1 MQENKE
7 KEKKEKKFKFKVDK
21 DMFEVEKAAITGRE
35 ILEIS
40 GNAPPENFRLDQ
52 KLKGGNTKKI
62 ELIDVVN
69 LDENGTE
76 HFMTVKLNLI
86 EG

>member
-7 KEKKEKKFKFKVDK
+7 KEKKFKFKVDK

-40 GNAPPENFRLDQ
+40 SHMPPADFRLDQ
-52 KLKGGNTKKI
+52 KQKGGSTKKI
-62 ELIDVVN
+62 ELDDVVDLN
-69 LDENGTE
+69 ENGTE
-76 HFMTVKLNLI
+76 HFMTVRLNLT